1 MDRKKF
7 LQLTSTGAMAGMA
20 LAAFPKVIRGK
31 SQPVA
36 DVFIGTWS
44 ESEDMDIKLIL
55 YSEAIRDYDNAA
67 DYRSVRLKLV
77 KNYYDAEGDYSHDE
91 DLLNAL
97 YRFRNAPRLIDSEA
111 GIYRAQADL
120 SSVEMNEPNVP
131 LSEITFEIQ
140 FRENGDKVGLQ
151 LAGRTIILEE
161 SVTFIC
167 TACMQAKGLGRDC
180 KELKILRSFRNEY
193 AMGSLEGRQLIRE
206 YAEVGPTLVNVIE
219 SSHNRDQM
227 YAAVYETLVL
237 PAIDLIHE
245 GRKEAAMQFYK
256 EYVKGLNKK
265 LCRV

>member
-36 DVFIGTWS
+36 DVFIGNWS
-44 ESEDMDIKLIL
+44 ESEDMDVELIL
-55 YSEAIRDYDNAA
+55 YSEAIQDYDNAA
-67 DYRSVRLKLV
+67 EYRSVRLKLV

-91 DLLNAL
+91 DRLNAL
-97 YRFRNAPRLIDSEA
+97 YTLRSAPRLIDSEA

-140 FRENGDKVGLQ
+140 FREKGDRVGLQ

-161 SVTFIC
+161 PVTFIC

-180 KELKILRSFRNEY
+180 KELQILRSFRNQYAMRSGEGRFLISEY
-193 AMGSLEGRQLIRE
+193 AV
-206 YAEVGPTLVNVIE
+206 VGPMLVDTIE
-219 SSHNRDQM
+219 NSVNKKEI
-227 YAAVYETLVL
+227 YASVYESLVL
-237 PAIDLIHE
+237 PILDLIKE
-245 GRKEAAMQFYK
+245 DRKETAMQFYK
-256 EYVKGLNKK
+256 KYIEGLKQR
-265 LCRV
+265 LIG